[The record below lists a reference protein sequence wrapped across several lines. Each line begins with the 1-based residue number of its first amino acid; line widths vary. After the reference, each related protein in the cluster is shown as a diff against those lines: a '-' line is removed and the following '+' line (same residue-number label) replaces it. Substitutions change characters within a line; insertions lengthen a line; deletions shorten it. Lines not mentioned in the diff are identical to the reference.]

1 MRYRSVKERERYK
14 HELLAYTSQYE
25 CVSLRDYMMLLNLTE
40 NAARELLGQLVS
52 EGHLVPD
59 HRVYRPVGVETTV
72 MRRES
77 AIRSYLVAHGPR
89 SAAEL
94 SAALNMA
101 PRMVQR
107 VLNPMIVRGEAV
119 KTNKGHGSSAFL
131 YQMAE

>member
-1 MRYRSVKERERYK
+1 
-14 HELLAYTSQYE
+14 
-25 CVSLRDYMMLLNLTE
+25 MMLLNLTE